1 MAGMRRED
9 DIVTDDPQDGAEELA
24 GASAVRVRPDAESW
38 LRKGGLRATRQR
50 IALAEA
56 LLGEGGHRH
65 VTAERLYSECRARGE
80 PVSLATVYNTLR
92 AFCEAGLLREVAVD
106 GERSWFD
113 TCTEDHPHYFI
124 EDGEGDERLIDAPA
138 AALEISGLP
147 GPLPGTEL
155 AGVDVVIRLR
165 RKPAGASV
173 EG

>member
-1 MAGMRRED
+1 MAAMRRED
-9 DIVTDDPQDGAEELA
+9 DIMAAEPQGGEASVA
-24 GASAVRVRPDAESW
+24 GAPRGRSRPDAESW
-38 LRKGGLRATRQR
+38 LRGGGLRATRQR

-56 LLGEGGHRH
+56 LLGDGGHRH

-124 EDGEGDERLIDAPA
+124 EDAEGDERLLDAPA

-155 AGVDVVIRLR
+155 AGIDVVIRLR
-165 RKPAGASV
+165 RKPSGKPAAG
-173 EG
+173 